1 MIHFTYF
8 YGFFSFKSIE
18 SFHITINKK
27 MNVENEC
34 RKFLQFKVV
43 SKYIGKSVIRKI
55 IEILNSVET
64 FQIAK
69 KFHFAQEI
77 AKVR

>member
-1 MIHFTYF
+1 
-8 YGFFSFKSIE
+8 
-18 SFHITINKK
+18 

-55 IEILNSVET
+55 IEILNSVTT
-64 FQIAK
+64 FQLAK
-69 KFHFAQEI
+69 KFHFAQETS
-77 AKVR
+77 